1 MSDATPL
8 PPTVLVVDDDETT
21 RFLLRRLLRQ
31 HWPELHVLEA
41 ENGAL
46 GLAQV
51 AAHCQR
57 TTAPRSLLV
66 LLDLNM
72 PVLTGLEFLARYQQ
86 LPAYCHQ
93 ATTVVVSSTSHDPQ
107 ERAQALA
114 LAADWQP
121 KPLGAAKLEHLLRQY
136 LPQAFSAA

>member
-1 MSDATPL
+1 M
-8 PPTVLVVDDDETT
+8 
-21 RFLLRRLLRQ
+21 
-31 HWPELHVLEA
+31 LEA

-57 TTAPRSLLV
+57 TTAPCSLLV
-66 LLDLNM
+66 LLALNM

-93 ATTVVVSSTSHDPQ
+93 ATTVVVSSTSHDLQ
-107 ERAQALA
+107 EQAQALA

-121 KPLGAAKLEHLLRQY
+121 KLLSAAKLEHLLRQY
-136 LPQAFSAA
+136 LSQAFSAA